1 MRSGVAGGT
10 MLVAGC
16 WDAGSEVKDESAGL
30 LGAVVVIGVF
40 WLGVLFQGSGMTND
54 EC

>member
-1 MRSGVAGGT
+1 M
-10 MLVAGC
+10 
-16 WDAGSEVKDESAGL
+16 KDESA
-30 LGAVVVIGVF
+30 VVVALVGIGVF